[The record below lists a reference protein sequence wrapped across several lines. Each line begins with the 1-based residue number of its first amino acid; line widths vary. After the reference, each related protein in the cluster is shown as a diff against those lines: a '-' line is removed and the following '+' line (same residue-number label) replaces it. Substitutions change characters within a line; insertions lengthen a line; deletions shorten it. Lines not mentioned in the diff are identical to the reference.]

1 MQVILVKPV
10 RKLGKV
16 GETVN
21 VKNGYGRN
29 YLIPS
34 ELAVRATREN
44 ITIFTEKKKEYEEK
58 NALLKKEAE
67 TSSHALEGKHLTYV
81 AQAAADGRLFGS
93 ISQKDIAAK
102 LSELAKFELDYSNI
116 LIEKAIKITGV
127 YTVQVA
133 LHPEVI
139 TSVLIVVAKS
149 ESEAIDALRDFNEN
163 GANKQQSD
171 DEKEAEML
179 ALEAASSVPE
189 ESDDDLEE

>member
-34 ELAVRATREN
+34 ELAVRATKEN
-44 ITIFTEKKKEYEEK
+44 IAIFTEKKKEFEEK
-58 NALLKKEAE
+58 NALLKREAE
-67 TSSHALEGKHLTYV
+67 TSSQSLEGKHLTYV
-81 AQAAADGRLFGS
+81 VQAAADGRLFGS
-93 ISQKDIAAK
+93 ISQKDMAAK
-102 LSELAKFELDYSNI
+102 LSEIAKFKLDYSNI
-116 LIEKAIKITGV
+116 LIDNVIKATGV

-139 TSVLIVVAKS
+139 TSVLVVVAKS
-149 ESEAIDALRDFNEN
+149 ESEAVDALRDFNEN
-163 GANKQQSD
+163 GASKQSD
-171 DEKEAEML
+171 EEKEAEML
-179 ALEAASSVPE
+179 AIEAASSGAE
-189 ESDDDLEE
+189 EANDDLEE

>member
-21 VKNGYGRN
+21 VKNGYGKN

-44 ITIFTEKKKEYEEK
+44 ISIFNEKKKEFEEK
-58 NALLKKEAE
+58 NALLKNEAE
-67 TSSHALEGKHLTYV
+67 ISSQHLEGKHLIYV

-93 ISQKDIAAK
+93 ISQKDIAGK
-102 LSELAKFELDYSNI
+102 LSEIAKFKLDYSNI
-116 LIEKAIKITGV
+116 LLEKAIKVTGV

-139 TSVLIVVAKS
+139 TSVLVVVAKS
-149 ESEAIDALRDFNEN
+149 ESEAIDALRNYNEN
-163 GANKQQSD
+163 GANKQND
-171 DEKEAEML
+171 DNKEAEML
-179 ALEAASSVPE
+179 AIEAASSQPE
-189 ESDDDLEE
+189 EEEDDFEG